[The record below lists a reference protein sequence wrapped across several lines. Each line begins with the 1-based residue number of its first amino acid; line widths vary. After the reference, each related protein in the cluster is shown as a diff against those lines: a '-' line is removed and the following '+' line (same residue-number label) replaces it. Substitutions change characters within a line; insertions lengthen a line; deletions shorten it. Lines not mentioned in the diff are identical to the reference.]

1 MVRIHAGQFLCGLG
15 WFFLRRRDRVRPLHL
30 TALRPGT
37 IATGMK
43 RVIVPPPRRCLR
55 HGFGILLCALLTAR
69 PACGQEAA
77 PGVALVQASG
87 AADVVI
93 DPADYPVVR
102 LAANLL
108 ADDVARVTGQR
119 PAVRENTAQTSQ
131 VVLIGTLGHSA
142 HIDALAQA
150 GKLARADALRGGWE
164 TTLRQT
170 VDHPWPGVDR
180 ALVIAGSDRRG
191 AAYGAMEISE
201 QIGVS
206 PWYWWADVPV
216 KRQATLTLPAASP
229 EVSSPSVKYR
239 GIFIN
244 DEDWGLEPWA
254 AKTFDPAF
262 KNIGPKTYAKVF
274 ELMLRLR
281 LNYLWPAMHPCS
293 REFASVPA
301 NAALADQYAIVM
313 GSSHC
318 EPMLQNNVWWPHD
331 QGPWRYDQN
340 RDRILAYWE
349 QSAKDRG
356 KYEAVWTE
364 GIRGIHDAGMQ
375 GPPDVSGRVALLQQ
389 TIVDQREII
398 ARDVSKEWGPVAQC
412 FIPYKEVQPLYDA
425 GLEVPPDV
433 TLVWADDNF
442 GYLRRL
448 SNLAERQRPGGAGIY
463 YHLSYLGGPQSYLWL
478 DTTPPALIAEETRKA
493 WDNGARTIW
502 IVNVGDIKP
511 GEVGIDFW
519 ARRAWNIDGYGP
531 DAQPRFLRD
540 FAQRTFGAEHAD
552 QIAALYGEYYRLG
565 QIRKPEG
572 MTAAWADSLAPEQ
585 AATLLKDYGQLLDRE
600 RGLAATVPAEG
611 KDAWTELAGYPAQM
625 LAASGL
631 VFLEDRLART
641 GPDPDA
647 HTAAVNQWREF
658 MESETIAYNE
668 QVAGGKWRHI
678 MASGEAQG
686 KTKNPGWASWA
697 EIHWPWLNAPP
708 KSAVQPAAATVATMA
723 GKSVAASAFSR
734 KQDQPGAR
742 WELLAG
748 LGHSGQAMAVEPAI
762 PQNVWNPE
770 TQGAVAPR
778 LEYDFDRATTADA
791 EAVISLL
798 PTFRLYPGMKLRI
811 AVALDGEKPQ
821 VLEVPGSSGAQDE
834 NGSIRRNA
842 VRDNRVDLRVP
853 FPQLAAGRHTL
864 KIAAVDPGAV
874 IDEIA
879 LP

>member
-1 MVRIHAGQFLCGLG
+1 MTLALSPSPQRRLCRWVGLG
-15 WFFLRRRDRVRPLHL
+15 LLLLLMARGADSQE
-30 TALRPGT
+30 
-37 IATGMK
+37 
-43 RVIVPPPRRCLR
+43 PP
-55 HGFGILLCALLTAR
+55 
-69 PACGQEAA
+69 
-77 PGVALVQASG
+77 PGVALVQAAG

-142 HIDALAQA
+142 RLDELARA
-150 GKLARADALRGGWE
+150 GKLARLDALRGGWE

-170 VDHPWPGVDR
+170 VDHPWPGVER

-201 QIGVS
+201 RIGVS

-216 KRQATLTLPAASP
+216 KRQGTLTLPAAAP

-244 DEDWGLEPWA
+244 DEDWGLQPWA

-293 REFASVPA
+293 REFASVPE

-313 GSSHC
+313 GASHC
-318 EPMLQNNVWWPHD
+318 EPMLQNNVWWPHEN
-331 QGPWRYDQN
+331 GPWRYDQN
-340 RDRILAYWE
+340 RDRIRAYWE

-356 KYEAVWTE
+356 QYEAVWTE

-375 GPPDVSGRVALLQQ
+375 GPPDVPGRVALLHQ

-398 ARDVSKEWGPVAQC
+398 ARDVSKQWGPVAQC

-442 GYLRRL
+442 GYLRRV

-463 YHLSYLGGPQSYLWL
+463 YHLSYLGHPQSYLWL
-478 DTTPPALIAEETRKA
+478 DTTPPALIWEETRKA
-493 WDNGARTIW
+493 WDNDARTLW

-519 ARRAWNIDGYGP
+519 ARRAWNIDAYGP
-531 DAQPRFLRD
+531 DAQPRFLHD
-540 FAQRTFGAEHAD
+540 FARENFGNEHPD
-552 QIAALYGEYYRLG
+552 EIAALYGEYYRLG
-565 QIRKPEG
+565 QSRKPEA
-572 MTAAWADSLAPEQ
+572 MSAAWADSLSAAES
-585 AATLLKDYGQLLDRE
+585 ATLLKAYEQLLDRE
-600 RGLAATVPAEG
+600 RSLAAMMPAER
-611 KDAWTELAGYPAQM
+611 KDAWTELAGYPARM

-631 VFLEDRLART
+631 VFLEDRLARN
-641 GPDPDA
+641 GPDPAA
-647 HTAAVNQWREF
+647 HAAAVQKWRGF
-658 MESETIAYNE
+658 MASETTAYNE
-668 QVAGGKWRHI
+668 QVAGGKWRDI

-686 KTKNPGWASWA
+686 KSKNSGWADWA
-697 EIHWPWLNAPP
+697 QIRWPWLSSPSKPLPATSAGAPTG
-708 KSAVQPAAATVATMA
+708 KTVPAA
-723 GKSVAASAFSR
+723 GFSR
-734 KQDQPGAR
+734 KRDQPTAR
-742 WELLAG
+742 WTVIPG
-748 LGHSGQAMAVEPAI
+748 LGHTEKAVALEPAV
-762 PQNVWNPE
+762 PQNAWDPAAK
-770 TQGAVAPR
+770 GAEAPS
-778 LEYDFDRATTADA
+778 LEYDFNHAATADA

-798 PTFRLYPGMKLRI
+798 PTFRLYPGLKLRI
-811 AVALDGEKPQ
+811 AVTLDDEKAS
-821 VLEVPGSSGAQDE
+821 VLEVPGSSGAEDE
-834 NGSIRRNA
+834 NGPVRRDA
-842 VRDNRVDLRVP
+842 VRVNRVDLRVP
-853 FPQLAAGRHTL
+853 FPQLAAGPHTL
-864 KIAAVDPGAV
+864 KIQAVDPGAV
-874 IDEIA
+874 IDEIV